1 MTPMADDKPNV
12 LVRAARAATSPVRD
26 YLNNHF
32 EMVKQEVRSAGATNA
47 GTAAAATGSGDGN
60 DAWARVA
67 ELENLLAE
75 QSVHQ
80 ARVLARLTEEV
91 VELTAR
97 IEDVERLLRQLA
109 VAVSAPVADD

>member
-1 MTPMADDKPNV
+1 MADEKPNV
-12 LVRAARAATSPVRD
+12 VVRAARTATAPVRN

-32 EMVKQEVRSAGATNA
+32 EMVKEEVRAAGAAHTGAA
-47 GTAAAATGSGDGN
+47 GSAAAAPDGD

-67 ELENLLAE
+67 ELENMLAE

-97 IEDVERLLRQLA
+97 IGDLERIVRQLA
-109 VAVSAPVADD
+109 VAVAAPVRDE

>member
-1 MTPMADDKPNV
+1 MADDKPNV
-12 LVRAARAATSPVRD
+12 LVRAARTATSPVRE

-32 EMVKQEVRSAGATNA
+32 EMVKQEVRAAGAASAVTGSAG
-47 GTAAAATGSGDGN
+47 TGSGDGD

-97 IEDVERLLRQLA
+97 IEDLERIIRQLA
-109 VAVSAPVADD
+109 LAVAAPVAED